1 MPGKRIFHNGAKRSS
16 KKGLDPGSLVYVGE
30 PKVGTPR
37 ITVLD
42 YDAENFLEKTAA
54 TCGEC
59 FAFRDTATVTWIN
72 VDGVHDPAIV
82 EAIGGHFGLHALIL
96 EDILTTSQ
104 RPKLEDL
111 GDMLYIVVRML
122 EYDEAKAEIGTDQ
135 LSLIL
140 GSNFVISFQEREGDM
155 FDPVRDRIRRNKG
168 RIRKLGPDYLAY
180 ALLDAVVDHYFT
192 VLEKLGERIET
203 LEEELVD
210 DPRKETM
217 HAIHGLKRE
226 MIYLRKSVWPLR
238 EVVAGLERA
247 ESGLIQKATDIFF
260 RDVYDHTIQVI
271 DNIETYR
278 DMLSGMVETYL
289 SSISNRMNEV
299 MKVLTIISTI
309 FIPLTFIVG
318 VYGMNFDVMPELRW
332 PWGYFLIWGIMLGLG
347 GAMVVFFR
355 RKKWL

>member
-1 MPGKRIFHNGAKRSS
+1 MPGKRILRNGAGLAS
-16 KKGLDPGSLVYVGE
+16 KKGLDPGSLVYVGA
-30 PKVGTPR
+30 PKTGTPR
-37 ITVLD
+37 ITILD
-42 YDAENFLEKTAA
+42 YGAESFLEKEAA
-54 TCGEC
+54 SCQDC

-72 VDGVHDPAIV
+72 VDGVHDPSIV
-82 EAIGGHFGLHALIL
+82 ETIGGHFGLHPLIL

-122 EYDEAKAEIGTDQ
+122 EYDEVKGEVGTDQ

-140 GSNFVISFQEREGDM
+140 GGNFIISFQERQGDV
-155 FDPVRDRIRRNKG
+155 FDPIRDRIRRNKG

-180 ALLDAVVDHYFT
+180 ALLDAVVDHYFA
-192 VLEKLGERIET
+192 VLERLGERIET
-203 LEEELVD
+203 LEEELVES
-210 DPRKETM
+210 PRKETM

-247 ESGLIQKATDIFF
+247 ESSLIQPSTNIFF

-318 VYGMNFDVMPELRW
+318 VYGMNFDNIPETKW
-332 PWGYFLIWGIMLGLG
+332 PLGYFLIWGIMIALALTMIG
-347 GAMVVFFR
+347 FFR